1 MITDSTFEP
10 TNSDLVTIRVFM
22 SLSEA
27 SIAKGALEAFGIAC
41 MTTRDDCAGQRPS
54 MSMVEGIRLIVRADD
69 VAEAEEILT
78 SEDEY

>member
-1 MITDSTFEP
+1 MIIDSTFEP
-10 TNSDLVTIRVFM
+10 PNSDLMTIRVFT

-41 MTTRDDCAGQRPS
+41 MTVHDDCAGQRPS
-54 MSMVEGIRLIVRADD
+54 MTMVEGIRLIVRADD
-69 VAEAEEILT
+69 AAQAEEILA